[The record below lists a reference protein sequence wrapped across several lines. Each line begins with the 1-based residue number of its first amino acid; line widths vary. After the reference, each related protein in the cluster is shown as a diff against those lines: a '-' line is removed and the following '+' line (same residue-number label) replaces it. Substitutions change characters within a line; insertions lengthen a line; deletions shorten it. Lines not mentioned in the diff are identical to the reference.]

1 MLHGL
6 EDALPAFGLVKDDK
20 IRIYSLVAN
29 MQVFSSCDII
39 FFYQSPK
46 LKTSAIDLHL
56 ATRVV

>member
-29 MQVFSSCDII
+29 MQVFSSSIII
-39 FFYQSPK
+39 FFTKVPN
-46 LKTSAIDLHL
+46 
-56 ATRVV
+56 